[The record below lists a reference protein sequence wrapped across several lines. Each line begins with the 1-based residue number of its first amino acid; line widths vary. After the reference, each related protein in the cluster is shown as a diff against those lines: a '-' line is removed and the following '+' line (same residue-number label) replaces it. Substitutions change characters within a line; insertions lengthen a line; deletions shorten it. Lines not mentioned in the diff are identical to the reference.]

1 MSSGVTLEARIGIFR
16 DRLVQDGVEIPVR
29 RERGGWVYVPSLAG
43 QPGGR
48 IRYDHL
54 HDRIRI
60 ESAAGSVTIPFR
72 WRHTL
77 FSFAGRQ
84 YRVGPMAWGHVMVSQ
99 GERPVVTGRLTPT
112 GVRLGYV
119 APDLAPIANELAMGF
134 ACRAVALW
142 LLATTA
148 GGA

>member
-1 MSSGVTLEARIGIFR
+1 MSSLVTLEARIGIFR
-16 DRLVQDGVEIPVR
+16 DRLVRDGVECPVR
-29 RERGGWVYVPSLAG
+29 RERGGWISVPSLGG

-48 IRYDHL
+48 IRYDHI

-60 ESAAGSVTIPFR
+60 ESSAGSVTIPFR
-72 WRHTL
+72 WRQTR
-77 FSFAGRQ
+77 FSFAGRR
-84 YRVGPMAWGHVMVSQ
+84 YHVGPMAWGHIMVSQ
-99 GERPVVTGRLTPT
+99 DDRPVVTGRLTLT